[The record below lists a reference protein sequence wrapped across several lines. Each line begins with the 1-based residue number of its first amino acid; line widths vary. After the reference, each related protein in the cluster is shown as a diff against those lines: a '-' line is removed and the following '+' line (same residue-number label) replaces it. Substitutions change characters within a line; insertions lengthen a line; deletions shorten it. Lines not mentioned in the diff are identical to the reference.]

1 MHRVENYIDKLWYNH
16 HMGFNPDIEYNTNP
30 NPHITTHDPGSWRS
44 AEIKTT
50 YEELNIEAAGLRP
63 EAT

>member
-1 MHRVENYIDKLWYNH
+1 
-16 HMGFNPDIEYNTNP
+16 MGFNPDIEYNTNP